1 MMKNINLTNGLIFS
15 QEVLLALIKKGISRE
30 ESYELVQKNAMQSWE
45 KKCSFKE
52 LLYKDYNIMKHLSKT
67 EIDELFNLD
76 KVLININKIYKRIG
90 LK

>member
-1 MMKNINLTNGLIFS
+1 MKNINLTNGLIFS

-30 ESYELVQKNAMQSWE
+30 KSYELVQKNAMQSWE

-52 LLYKDYNIMKHLSKT
+52 LLYKDNNIMKHLSKS
-67 EIDELFNLD
+67 EVDELFNLD